1 MCTKNVIRYNMLA
14 TNISVEQVSS
24 LVTGLAAVSQGLASL
39 VYKVAGVRSYANLQS
54 CCNEKR
60 DLINSV
66 TIFSSLTAE
75 RLGAS

>member
-1 MCTKNVIRYNMLA
+1 MCTKNVIRYSMLA

-24 LVTGLAAVSQGLASL
+24 LGVVTGLAAVSQGLASL
-39 VYKVAGVRSYANLQS
+39 VFKVAGVRSHANLH
-54 CCNEKR
+54 
-60 DLINSV
+60 LINSV